1 MKGCIWNYKE
11 KVLGNW
17 KAGLTVAM
25 INIPLSI
32 SLAVASGGTPLQ
44 GIITGIWATIFAAI
58 FASSKYNIFWVAG
71 ALTSIILT
79 FVIANGAMGI
89 YLIPLLAIV
98 SWVIILV
105 VYFLKITKYITLL
118 PSSVLHWFL
127 MSVGISIA
135 LSQLSWALGLNHPDL
150 QIPTHKE
157 IYYNLY
163 EIVKHISQVNLY
175 AFWVFLVWLIS
186 ILITKK
192 KFPQFPIVIVVSI
205 VWIGLGLLTA
215 KGMLPSMLLLTDKY
229 PQVSFSIFSNPLAGI
244 EVSSLKDYIDILRIV
259 FYTSLTIAIIA
270 ILETIISAKIAE
282 KMTKKPFNKDKEVL
296 GLWISN
302 IGSGILWGMPVSA
315 VFIRTALNIK
325 SWASSRMSA
334 FLVGIFTLLI
344 SALLFNGYFKY
355 IPFPVISAILM
366 SIAIGLIDIGLL
378 KKVFHTERKA
388 FYIILITIFLSV
400 LEEPT
405 YGILVGTSLSLL
417 VFLKWVYNSR
427 PTINIFRD
435 KKFYAKLPIKTYLDH
450 QKDGDVLVIK
460 LPWGLNYINIENF
473 FGDLKQITWK
483 KDIIFSCSTL
493 GELDIDGFEAFEEIV
508 EHMDHS
514 GMTVKLTGVNEEILT
529 ALLKLKC
536 VKHIES
542 KGHIYASTSE
552 AIDKL

>member
-1 MKGCIWNYKE
+1 MKTCVWNYKE
-11 KVLGNW
+11 KILWNW

-44 GIITGIWATIFAAI
+44 WIITWIWATIFAAV
-58 FASSKYNIFWVAG
+58 FASSKHNIFWVAG

-79 FVIANGAMGI
+79 FVITNGAMWV
-89 YLIPLLAIV
+89 YLIPLLAVV
-98 SWVIILV
+98 SWIIILC

-118 PSSVLHWFL
+118 PSSVLHGFL
-127 MSVGISIA
+127 MSVWISIA
-135 LSQLSWALGLNHPDL
+135 LSQLSGAFGLNHPDL

-157 IYYNLY
+157 IYFNLY
-163 EIVKHISQVNLY
+163 EIFKHITEANFY
-175 AFWVFLVWLIS
+175 AFWIFLTGLVS

-215 KGMLPSMLLLTDKY
+215 KGMLPLMLLLTDKY
-229 PQVSFSIFSNPLAGI
+229 PQVSFSMFANPLAGI
-244 EVSSLKDYIDILRIV
+244 EIKSLSDLIEILRTV

-282 KMTKKPFNKDKEVL
+282 KMTKKTFNKDKEVL
-296 GLWISN
+296 GLGLSN
-302 IGSGILWGMPVSA
+302 IAAGAFWGMPVSA

-325 SWASSRMSA
+325 SGWNSKMAA
-334 FLVGIFTLLI
+334 FLVWVFTLLI

-355 IPFPVISAILM
+355 IPFPIISAILM

-388 FYIILITIFLSV
+388 FYIILITILLSV

-405 YGILVGTSLSLL
+405 LGILVGTSLSLL
-417 VFLKWVYNSR
+417 VFLKGVYNSR

-435 KKFYAKLPIKTYLDH
+435 KKFYAKLPVKTYLEH
-450 QKDGDVLVIK
+450 QKEGDVVVIK

-473 FGDLKQITWK
+473 FGDLKKIEGK
-483 KDIIFSCSTL
+483 KEVIFSCSTL

-508 EHMDHS
+508 EHMNHNNIV
-514 GMTVKLTGVNEEILT
+514 VKLTGVNEEILA
-529 ALLKLKC
+529 ALLKLEC

-542 KGHIYASTSE
+542 KNHIYASTSE
-552 AIDKL
+552 AIAKI